1 MEQSREGKIQG
12 YIREN
17 ETPKNAVKSGSNG
30 YASKWRTLVDKEV
43 DNSSQHGATSKPNY
57 TYNYVAVTH
66 STYLS
71 NTCHTIIEN
80 L

>member
-57 TYNYVAVTH
+57 T
-66 STYLS
+66 
-71 NTCHTIIEN
+71 
-80 L
+80 